1 MSRAPARL
9 ALALLAAFLVLAG
22 SPGRSAQPAAAPVAP
37 EFPYVNTLRTTG
49 AEFSM
54 PSGLAY
60 DRAGTLYVA
69 DAALHAIFSV
79 DRAGRAQLF
88 AGPASRRTSLAAG
101 AYADGPARTARFD
114 EPMGLAIAADGDVL
128 VADAN
133 NHCLRRIHAGVVS
146 TLAGH
151 CTFQDSR
158 DGPAAA
164 AYFRRPLALALDP
177 SNGDLYI
184 ADFDAGLR
192 KLDAAGMVTTPFP
205 DLPNKRITGVA
216 LAGDTLLV
224 VDTEGCTVLHP
235 HGGGSTRYL
244 SGSGGN
250 ALDGS
255 SPEGHEF
262 AGFPYG
268 GVALSPRDFVLGDVG
283 MHDVRYLHRGYS
295 RVIAGEHDVDA
306 LISGGGFADGRGD
319 VARFNVPLAIAAA
332 GDGTL
337 VVADAG
343 NHALRVLG
351 PFDRGLGDAASA
363 DSRVRPGDYR
373 VALVGGSGMWW
384 MSDAAGSL
392 ANAIQNRLGAEQ
404 AIAGAG
410 LRPWVASI
418 PARDNTP
425 DGILAAVE
433 ALGERDGISAR
444 EHFDTIVVAF
454 DASQL
459 AEGDADAALIAR
471 LTALRTTLGARNTN
485 LLAVIDPRPPDV
497 AAWES
502 YAYSVTLEA
511 NGAAAA
517 DAGRARGAFARALGA
532 SGVRT
537 LDLTQPMAADEFAP
551 HHRPLFMS
559 ADPHFS
565 VYGREFAGALLATEL
580 LRNGAW
586 KAALAYRA
594 PGSRVLAHAPLEM
607 IAGAKRTPGPYDA
620 REPHAASIVPS
631 DDPPADPRV
640 ETIRLAGARFA
651 MPSGLVYDRAGTLYV
666 ADAALQT
673 IFSVDAAGRAR
684 PFAGLAG
691 PGTRP
696 VDGAYADG
704 PASSARFDAPMG
716 LAVNAVG
723 DLLVADANN
732 HCLRLIHAGEVST
745 LAGRC
750 TVAGNRDGPAAS
762 ALFER
767 PLALAVD
774 GANGDVYIADDGGGL
789 RKLSAAGVVTTPF
802 ADQTDK
808 RVTGVALADY
818 NLLVVDAGGLTLRD
832 LPSGKPIRYV
842 AGSAPNVF
850 ADGAFMSHEFGGFPY
865 AAAPLSPRQF
875 VLTDARMHGVRFLN
889 WLRSRVIAGSRDVDA
904 DLVGGGYV
912 DGTGENARFNV
923 PLAVALAPNGS
934 LVVADAGNHV
944 LRRLGRFDRSWNE
957 HSSPVPEEYHFRP
970 DEYRVAL
977 VGNSAVW
984 WSSDRPSSTQAAI
997 ERRLATDPAFAAA
1010 GVHPRVVTFGLGS
1023 PKLDATVSAITEVI
1037 ALEHFDTVVL
1047 ELNTVQLPGNQLGL
1061 AQRDPASWKPELMVD
1076 LAKLR
1081 TELAADGVTLLV
1093 AVAPIFGELVPWES
1107 YAGYVDWGTGNAVT
1121 NDWTQ
1126 APAALANA
1134 VAASGVPALD
1144 LTAPML
1150 ADEFA
1155 PQHRPLFMALDGHY
1169 SAYGRVFVGTAI
1181 GAELARRRSWLA
1193 MAGRVRRG
1201 RDPTR

>member
-79 DRAGRAQLF
+79 DKAGRARLF
-88 AGPASRRTSLAAG
+88 AGPASRRTSLVAG
-101 AYADGPARTARFD
+101 AFADGPARDARFD
-114 EPMGLAIAADGDVL
+114 EPMGLAIAADGDLL

-151 CTFQDSR
+151 CTLQDSR

-184 ADFDAGLR
+184 ADFDAGVR

-205 DLPNKRITGVA
+205 DLPNKRITGIA

-235 HGGGSTRYL
+235 HAGGSTRYL

-250 ALDGS
+250 ARDAGTSDESNLDG
-255 SPEGHEF
+255 HAF

-283 MHDVRYLHRGYS
+283 MHDVRYLHDGFS
-295 RVIAGEHDVDA
+295 RVIAGDHDVDA

-332 GDGTL
+332 ADGTL

-343 NHALRVLG
+343 NHVLRAVG
-351 PFDRGLGDAASA
+351 PFDRGLEDASIGGT
-363 DSRVRPGDYR
+363 RTR
-373 VALVGGSGMWW
+373 ALVR
-384 MSDAAGSL
+384 APL
-392 ANAIQNRLGAEQ
+392 K
-404 AIAGAG
+404 
-410 LRPWVASI
+410 
-418 PARDNTP
+418 
-425 DGILAAVE
+425 
-433 ALGERDGISAR
+433 
-444 EHFDTIVVAF
+444 
-454 DASQL
+454 
-459 AEGDADAALIAR
+459 
-471 LTALRTTLGARNTN
+471 LTA
-485 LLAVIDPRPPDV
+485 
-497 AAWES
+497 S
-502 YAYSVTLEA
+502 
-511 NGAAAA
+511 
-517 DAGRARGAFARALGA
+517 
-532 SGVRT
+532 
-537 LDLTQPMAADEFAP
+537 
-551 HHRPLFMS
+551 
-559 ADPHFS
+559 
-565 VYGREFAGALLATEL
+565 
-580 LRNGAW
+580 
-586 KAALAYRA
+586 
-594 PGSRVLAHAPLEM
+594 
-607 IAGAKRTPGPYDA
+607 AKRTPGPLDA
-620 REPHAASIVPS
+620 SKSRTASAAHKSRVTSVPS
-631 DDPPADPRV
+631 DDPPADPAV
-640 ETIRLAGARFA
+640 ETIRLAGARLS
-651 MPSGLVYDRAGTLYV
+651 MPSGLAYDSAGTLYV
-666 ADAALQT
+666 ADAGLQT
-673 IFSVDAAGRAR
+673 IFSVDQSGHARA
-684 PFAGLAG
+684 FAGLAG
-691 PGTRP
+691 PGARP
-696 VDGAYADG
+696 TSGGYAGGTNAQGANAGGTNALGANAGGTNAQGANAGGTNALGAYADG

-716 LAVNAVG
+716 LAVDAAG

-774 GANGDVYIADDGGGL
+774 RANGDVYIADDGGGV
-789 RKLSAAGVVTTPF
+789 RKLSAAGIVTTPF
-802 ADQTDK
+802 TDQTDK

-818 NLLVVDAGGLTLRD
+818 NLLVVDASGLTLRD
-832 LPSGKPIRYV
+832 LPGGKPIRYL
-842 AGSAPNVF
+842 AGSPPNVF

-865 AAAPLSPRQF
+865 AAAALAPRQF
-875 VLTDARMHGVRFLN
+875 VLTDARMHDVRLLN

-904 DLVGGGYV
+904 DRVGSGYV
-912 DGTGENARFNV
+912 DGPGEDARFNA
-923 PLAVALAPNGS
+923 PLAIAVAPNGS
-934 LVVADAGNHV
+934 LVVADARNHV

-997 ERRLATDPAFAAA
+997 ERRLAADSALAAA

-1037 ALEHFDTVVL
+1037 ALEHFDTIVL

-1076 LAKLR
+1076 LARLR

-1107 YAGYVDWGTGNAVT
+1107 YASYVDWGTGNAIR
-1121 NDWTQ
+1121 NDWAQ

-1134 VAASGVPALD
+1134 VAVSGVPALD

-1150 ADEFA
+1150 ADEFE